1 MTNPRAMRDA
11 LLEQILQCMK
21 TEDDIYFVS
30 ADYGSPVLDHIRN
43 QFPNRYLNVGVAEQ
57 NLINI
62 SAGLSLEGFRV
73 FAYAIAPFITMRC
86 FEQLRVNLALLS
98 EVRKINVNLIGVGAG
113 YSYVVSGPTHQ
124 CYEDISLIRSLPNF
138 QLYSPSDHILAGSLI
153 ERCLEQ
159 AGPKY
164 LRLDAQVLPPLR
176 AKVSPD
182 ATDDGFEVLKEGKDG
197 LIFATGFMTHTAL
210 DVAARAGGDDKQLAV
225 VDLFNLTSLNLAKFR
240 DLVLQ
245 YRHVFSFEEGF
256 EGRGG
261 MDVLINTHL
270 KSSGYD
276 GQFDGVGVRPG
287 YSFELGDR
295 QSIHEKVGIGLET
308 VLKRVLKS
316 YSR

>member
-11 LLEQILQCMK
+11 LLDQILQRMK
-21 TEDDIYFVS
+21 TEDDIYFLS
-30 ADYGSPVLDHIRN
+30 ADYGSPVLDHIRE
-43 QFPNRYLNVGVAEQ
+43 QFPKRFLNVGVAEQ

-98 EVRKINVNLIGVGAG
+98 EVRKINVDLIGVGAG

-153 ERCLEQ
+153 ERCLEH

-176 AKVSPD
+176 TKVSPD
-182 ATDDGFEVLKEGKDG
+182 AADDGFEMLKEGEDG
-197 LIFATGFMTHTAL
+197 LIFSTGFMTHTAL
-210 DVAARAGGDDKQLAV
+210 QVAAQACGDGQQLAV

-270 KSSGYD
+270 KTSGYD

-295 QSIHEKVGIGLET
+295 QSIHEKVGIGPET

>member
-11 LLEQILQCMK
+11 LLEQILQRMK

-43 QFPNRYLNVGVAEQ
+43 QFPNRFLNVGVAEQ

-73 FAYAIAPFITMRC
+73 FAYAIAPFLTMRC

-98 EVRKINVNLIGVGAG
+98 EVREINVNLIGVGAG

-210 DVAARAGGDDKQLAV
+210 EVAAQAGGDGKQLAV